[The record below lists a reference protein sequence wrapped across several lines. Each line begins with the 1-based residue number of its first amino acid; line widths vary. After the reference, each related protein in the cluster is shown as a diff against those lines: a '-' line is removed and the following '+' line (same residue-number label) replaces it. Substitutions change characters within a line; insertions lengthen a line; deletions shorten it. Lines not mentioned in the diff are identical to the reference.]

1 MRYYGAIVA
10 EKHLAGARLLQKV
23 HGGSETIPAH
33 EHARPYLSL
42 VLRGR
47 YTEARMGA
55 EIQLAAGAAMMHP
68 AGERHE
74 DRFHEDT
81 DLLVLEL
88 PSRLSDHQAFS
99 DSRLVEGPAVARIG
113 AVLSR
118 EIRDGDEVSEMI
130 VEGVMHELGA
140 LLVRSRQTPRSHGTV
155 AARADA
161 MIHERF
167 AESISV
173 GTIAGAI
180 GTHPAHLSR
189 AFLRQIGCTV
199 GERIRARRIEHV
211 CAKLASDLPLS
222 EIASAAGFADQSHM
236 TRTFRRLVGMTPGA
250 YRSSLGRGDS

>member
-10 EKHLAGARLLQKV
+10 EKHLAGARLLQKL
-23 HGGSETIPAH
+23 HGGNETIPAH
-33 EHARPYLSL
+33 EHVRPYMSL

-47 YTEARMGA
+47 YTEARRGA
-55 EIQLAAGAAMMHP
+55 EVRLAAGAAIMHP

-74 DRFHEDT
+74 DRFSEDT

-88 PSRLSDHQAFS
+88 PSRLSGQQAFS
-99 DSRLVEGPAVARIG
+99 ESRLVEGPAVARIG

-118 EIRDGDEVSEMI
+118 ELRDGDDVSEMI

-140 LLVRSRQTPRSHGTV
+140 LLVRSRQTPRPLASV

-161 MIHERF
+161 MIREQF
-167 AESISV
+167 AERISV
-173 GTIAGAI
+173 GTIAGEI
-180 GTHPAHLSR
+180 GIHPAHLSR
-189 AFLRQIGCTV
+189 AFLHQIGCTV
-199 GERIRARRIEHV
+199 GERIRVRRIEHV
-211 CAKLASDLPLS
+211 CSKLSTDSPLS

-250 YRSSLGRGDS
+250 YRSSLARRK